1 MTLHASKGT
10 PCCPV
15 VELRQYTLKP
25 GRREDLIDV
34 FDRYLVEGQES
45 VGMTVIGQF
54 RDRRRPDRFVWLRGF
69 PNMEARRKALEAFYD
84 GPVWGAHKDAANDT
98 MLEFDDVL
106 LLRPAR
112 PDTAFR
118 LDAAMTADSAP
129 ATVLAG
135 ICRMPVPADVGLVAQ
150 FERRIAPVLQEA
162 DIRIEAIFVTE
173 PAPNTFARLPVR
185 EGENLLAWFG
195 IVEGRER
202 SPDWLEA
209 LASAANPDHP
219 PVSLLE
225 LEPTSRSVLG
235 HVPRAASGLKHEGR

>member
-1 MTLHASKGT
+1 MPA
-10 PCCPV
+10 P
-15 VELRQYTLKP
+15 
-25 GRREDLIDV
+25 ID
-34 FDRYLVEGQES
+34 
-45 VGMTVIGQF
+45 
-54 RDRRRPDRFVWLRGF
+54 
-69 PNMEARRKALEAFYD
+69 A
-84 GPVWGAHKDAANDT
+84 
-98 MLEFDDVL
+98 
-106 LLRPAR
+106 
-112 PDTAFR
+112 
-118 LDAAMTADSAP
+118 
-129 ATVLAG
+129 
-135 ICRMPVPADVGLVAQ
+135 GLVAQ

-202 SPDWLEA
+202 SPGWLEA
-209 LASAANPDHP
+209 LASAASPDHP